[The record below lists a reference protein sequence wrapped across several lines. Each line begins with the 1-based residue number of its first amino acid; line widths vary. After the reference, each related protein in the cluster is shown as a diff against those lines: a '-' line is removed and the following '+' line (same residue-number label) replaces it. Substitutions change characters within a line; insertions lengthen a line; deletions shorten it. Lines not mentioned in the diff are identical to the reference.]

1 MKLLIL
7 VFQTEES
14 GPTVAFIQPRPS
26 LVLPPASRLCAIY
39 ENQSILA
46 RLTAS
51 HLPNQ
56 ESTLRQEEP
65 ADPLGNVGTDFRS
78 VRSHDLGPLR
88 R

>member
-7 VFQTEES
+7 VFQAEES
-14 GPTVAFIQPRPS
+14 GPTMALIQLRPS
-26 LVLPPASRLCAIY
+26 FVLPPASRLCAIY

-46 RLTAS
+46 RLIAS

-56 ESTLRQEEP
+56 ASTLYREEP
-65 ADPLGNVGTDFRS
+65 ADPLCNVGTDFRS